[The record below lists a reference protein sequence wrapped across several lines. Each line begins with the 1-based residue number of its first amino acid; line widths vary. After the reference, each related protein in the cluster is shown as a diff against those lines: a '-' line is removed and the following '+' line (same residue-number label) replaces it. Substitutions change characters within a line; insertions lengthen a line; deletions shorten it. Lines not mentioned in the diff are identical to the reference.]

1 MIKLEIVKSPDS
13 NVITQFT
20 YFQNQIYL
28 GRNSGDLWINDN
40 ELLPGHVM
48 LEVIDSHLL
57 IHPQKDVQFYL
68 LNGKRSTTI
77 RKIKVNDEVT
87 IGHTIL
93 KILAF
98 TETVRPTKKELLDNK
113 LGQLVE
119 ANSSRLPV
127 IESLTKLMKQ

>member
-57 IHPQKDVQFYL
+57 IHPQKDVPFYL

-87 IGHTIL
+87 IGHTIF